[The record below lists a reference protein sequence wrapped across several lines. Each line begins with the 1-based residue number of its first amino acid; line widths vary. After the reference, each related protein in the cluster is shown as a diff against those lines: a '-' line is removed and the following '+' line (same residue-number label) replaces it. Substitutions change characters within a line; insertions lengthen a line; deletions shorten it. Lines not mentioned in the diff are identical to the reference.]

1 MSIKKINSFLLIFGL
16 LFGATACTNW
26 LSEDGAP
33 KMTYDYYGT
42 EQGVDAAVA
51 AAYSFLRWGCGNER
65 YDVLTEL
72 GTDLFTAGSD
82 GKNKTSFNAYGTQLN
97 PEDNILSGLWENHY
111 KGISDANIA
120 MDQILQS
127 DMSESKKLTSLGE
140 MLFIRSFLYF
150 ELVQQFGKVP
160 LVTEGSFEIRTDFKR
175 AAIADIYKQIITDL
189 RTAVEY
195 LPEKVDD
202 SQKGKATSYAA
213 SHLLAEV
220 YLTRGSAVTD
230 VRGQKATDMDSV
242 LYFAENVI
250 KNSPYRLQK
259 NFADLWNID
268 NMGNS
273 EVIFAVQFTSNPI
286 FNDDGNTF
294 HLYWLPVYDDEDGM
308 ERDIFYGRPYKRYRP
323 TDKVLFKLYDRKN
336 DSRFYK
342 SFRWAYM
349 SNYAKTIPVWKE
361 LEDKGEIYFTPDP
374 QKGQIAGKKKFEVGD
389 TAIYY
394 TIEKTGFKKNSIEMK
409 KLRADKSYT
418 YYPYEVH
425 DSKHYPTLIKHLA
438 PNRPSVAEKASSR
451 EWVRMRL
458 GETYLIAAEAA
469 GRKGDFD
476 LAAKYI
482 NVIRERAAWADGETK
497 TAQYWEIE
505 GGAPDDI
512 NSTYDNIKVTA
523 TELSTGDFVSFILDE
538 RGRELLGE
546 ICRWEDLVRTEKF
559 YEWVKKYNSDAEAA
573 IKTYHKLRPI
583 PQTHIDRLD
592 PVGPVEEEQNEG
604 YY

>member
-1 MSIKKINSFLLIFGL
+1 MKKINSFLLIFGL

-51 AAYSFLRWGCGNER
+51 AAYGFLRWGCGNER

-573 IKTYHKLRPI
+573 IKPYHKLRPI

>member
-1 MSIKKINSFLLIFGL
+1 MKKINSFLLIFGL

-127 DMSESKKLTSLGE
+127 DMSESKKLTSLGK

>member
-1 MSIKKINSFLLIFGL
+1 MKKINSFLLIFGL

-213 SHLLAEV
+213 SHLLAKV

-505 GGAPDDI
+505 GGTPDDI

-523 TELSTGDFVSFILDE
+523 AELSTGDFVSFILDE

-573 IKTYHKLRPI
+573 IKPYHKLRPI

>member
-1 MSIKKINSFLLIFGL
+1 MKKINSFLLIFGL

-220 YLTRGSAVTD
+220 YLTRGRAVTD

>member
-1 MSIKKINSFLLIFGL
+1 MKKINSFLLIFGL

-213 SHLLAEV
+213 SHLLAKV

-505 GGAPDDI
+505 GGAPDNI
-512 NSTYDNIKVTA
+512 NRTYDNIKVTA

-573 IKTYHKLRPI
+573 IKPYHKLRPI

>member
-1 MSIKKINSFLLIFGL
+1 MKKINSFLLIFGL

-213 SHLLAEV
+213 SHLLAKV

-294 HLYWLPVYDDEDGM
+294 HLYWLPVYDDEYGM

-505 GGAPDDI
+505 GGAPDNI

-573 IKTYHKLRPI
+573 IKPYHKLRPI

>member
-1 MSIKKINSFLLIFGL
+1 MKKINSFLLIFGL

-213 SHLLAEV
+213 SHLLAKV

-323 TDKVLFKLYDRKN
+323 TDKVLFKLYYRKN

-505 GGAPDDI
+505 GGAPDNI

-573 IKTYHKLRPI
+573 IKPYHKLRPI

>member
-1 MSIKKINSFLLIFGL
+1 MKKINSFLLIFGL

-51 AAYSFLRWGCGNER
+51 AAYSFLRWGCGGER

-213 SHLLAEV
+213 SHLLAKV

-242 LYFAENVI
+242 LYFSENVI

-308 ERDIFYGRPYKRYRP
+308 ERDIFCGRPYKRYRP

-394 TIEKTGFKKNSIEMK
+394 TIEKTGLEKNSIEMK
-409 KLRADKSYT
+409 KLRANKSYT

-438 PNRPSVAEKASSR
+438 PNRPSVAERASSR

-505 GGAPDDI
+505 GGTSDDV

-523 TELSTGDFVSFILDE
+523 AELSTGDFVSFILDE

-573 IKTYHKLRPI
+573 IKPYHKLRPI

>member
-1 MSIKKINSFLLIFGL
+1 MKKINSFLLIFGL

-213 SHLLAEV
+213 SHLLAKV

-308 ERDIFYGRPYKRYRP
+308 ERDMFYGRPYKRYCP

-505 GGAPDDI
+505 GGAPDNI

-573 IKTYHKLRPI
+573 IKPYHKLRPI

>member
-1 MSIKKINSFLLIFGL
+1 MKKINSFLLIFGL

-51 AAYSFLRWGCGNER
+51 AAYTFLRWGCGNER

-213 SHLLAEV
+213 SHLLAKV

-505 GGAPDDI
+505 GGAPDNI

-573 IKTYHKLRPI
+573 IKPYHKLRPI

>member
-1 MSIKKINSFLLIFGL
+1 MKKINSFLLIFGL

-213 SHLLAEV
+213 SHLLAKV

-505 GGAPDDI
+505 GGAPDNI

-559 YEWVKKYNSDAEAA
+559 YEWVKKYTSDAEAA
-573 IKTYHKLRPI
+573 IKPYHKLRPI

>member
-1 MSIKKINSFLLIFGL
+1 MKKINSFLLIFGL

-120 MDQILQS
+120 MDQIRQS
-127 DMSESKKLTSLGE
+127 DMSESKKLTSFGE

-213 SHLLAEV
+213 SHLLAKV

-250 KNSPYRLQK
+250 KNSPYRLLK

-394 TIEKTGFKKNSIEMK
+394 TIEKTGLEKNSIEMK

-438 PNRPSVAEKASSR
+438 PNRPSVAERASSR

-482 NVIRERAAWADGETK
+482 NVVRERAAWADGETK

-505 GGAPDDI
+505 GGTSDDV

-523 TELSTGDFVSFILDE
+523 AELSTGDFVSFILDE

-573 IKTYHKLRPI
+573 IKPYHKLRPI

-592 PVGPVEEEQNEG
+592 PVGPVEDEQNEG

>member
-1 MSIKKINSFLLIFGL
+1 MKKINSFLLIFGL

-51 AAYSFLRWGCGNER
+51 AAYSFLCWGCGNER

-213 SHLLAEV
+213 SHLLAKV

-505 GGAPDDI
+505 GGAPDNI

-573 IKTYHKLRPI
+573 IKPYHKLRPI

>member
-1 MSIKKINSFLLIFGL
+1 MKKINSFLLIFGL

-213 SHLLAEV
+213 SHLLAKV

-389 TAIYY
+389 TAICY

-505 GGAPDDI
+505 GGAPDNI

-573 IKTYHKLRPI
+573 IKPYHKLRPI

>member
-1 MSIKKINSFLLIFGL
+1 MKKINSFLLIFGL

-51 AAYSFLRWGCGNER
+51 AAYSFLRWGCGGER

-213 SHLLAEV
+213 SHLLAKV

-242 LYFAENVI
+242 LYFSENVI

-394 TIEKTGFKKNSIEMK
+394 TIEKTGLEKNSIEMK
-409 KLRADKSYT
+409 KLRANKSYT

-438 PNRPSVAEKASSR
+438 PNRPSVAERASSR

-505 GGAPDDI
+505 GGTSDDV

-523 TELSTGDFVSFILDE
+523 AELSTGDFVSFILDE

-573 IKTYHKLRPI
+573 IKPYHKLRPI
-583 PQTHIDRLD
+583 PQTHTDRLD

>member
-1 MSIKKINSFLLIFGL
+1 MKKINSFLLIFGL

-26 LSEDGAP
+26 LSEDGPP

-160 LVTEGSFEIRTDFKR
+160 LVTEGSFVIRTDFKR

-213 SHLLAEV
+213 SHLLAKV

-505 GGAPDDI
+505 GGAPDNI

-573 IKTYHKLRPI
+573 IKPYHKLRPI

>member
-1 MSIKKINSFLLIFGL
+1 MKKINSFLLIFGL

-573 IKTYHKLRPI
+573 IKPYHKLRPI

>member
-1 MSIKKINSFLLIFGL
+1 MKKINSFLLIFGL

-51 AAYSFLRWGCGNER
+51 AAYSFLRWGCGGER

-213 SHLLAEV
+213 SHLLAKV

-242 LYFAENVI
+242 LYFSENVI

-273 EVIFAVQFTSNPI
+273 EVIFTVQFTSNPI

-394 TIEKTGFKKNSIEMK
+394 TIEKTGLEKNSIEMK
-409 KLRADKSYT
+409 KLRANKSYT

-438 PNRPSVAEKASSR
+438 PNRPSVAERASSR

-505 GGAPDDI
+505 GGTPDDI

-523 TELSTGDFVSFILDE
+523 AELSTGDFVSFILDE

-573 IKTYHKLRPI
+573 IKPYHKLRPI

>member
-1 MSIKKINSFLLIFGL
+1 M

-213 SHLLAEV
+213 SHLLAKV

-505 GGAPDDI
+505 GGAPDNI

-573 IKTYHKLRPI
+573 IKPYHKLRPI

>member
-1 MSIKKINSFLLIFGL
+1 MKKINSFLLIFGL

-120 MDQILQS
+120 MDQIRQS
-127 DMSESKKLTSLGE
+127 DMSESKKLTSFGE

-213 SHLLAEV
+213 SHLLAKV

-230 VRGQKATDMDSV
+230 VRGQKATDMNSV

-250 KNSPYRLQK
+250 KNSPYRLLK

-394 TIEKTGFKKNSIEMK
+394 TIEKTGLEKNSIEMK

-438 PNRPSVAEKASSR
+438 PNRPSVAERASSR

-505 GGAPDDI
+505 GGTSDDV

-523 TELSTGDFVSFILDE
+523 AELSTGDFVSFILDE

-573 IKTYHKLRPI
+573 IKPYHKLRPI

-592 PVGPVEEEQNEG
+592 PVGPVEDEQNEG

>member
-1 MSIKKINSFLLIFGL
+1 MKKINSFLLIFGL

-213 SHLLAEV
+213 SHLLAKV

-497 TAQYWEIE
+497 TAQYWEIA
-505 GGAPDDI
+505 GGAPDNI

-573 IKTYHKLRPI
+573 IKPYHKLRPI

>member
-1 MSIKKINSFLLIFGL
+1 MKKINSFLLIFGL

-213 SHLLAEV
+213 SHLLAKV

-374 QKGQIAGKKKFEVGD
+374 QKGQIAGKKKFDVGD

-505 GGAPDDI
+505 GGAPDNI

-573 IKTYHKLRPI
+573 IKPYHKLRPI

>member
-1 MSIKKINSFLLIFGL
+1 
-16 LFGATACTNW
+16 
-26 LSEDGAP
+26 
-33 KMTYDYYGT
+33 MTYDYYGT

-213 SHLLAEV
+213 SHLLAKV

-308 ERDIFYGRPYKRYRP
+308 ERDIFYGRPYKRYCP

-505 GGAPDDI
+505 GGAPDNI

-573 IKTYHKLRPI
+573 IKPYHKLRPI

>member
-1 MSIKKINSFLLIFGL
+1 MKKINSFLLIFGL
-16 LFGATACTNW
+16 LFGTTACTNW

-160 LVTEGSFEIRTDFKR
+160 LVIEGSFEIRTDFKR

-189 RTAVEY
+189 RTVVEY

-213 SHLLAEV
+213 SHLLAKV

-497 TAQYWEIE
+497 AAQYWEIE
-505 GGAPDDI
+505 GGAPDNI

-573 IKTYHKLRPI
+573 IKPYHKLRPI

>member
-1 MSIKKINSFLLIFGL
+1 MKKINSFLLIFGL

-213 SHLLAEV
+213 SHLLAKV

-294 HLYWLPVYDDEDGM
+294 HLYWLPVYDDEHGM

-505 GGAPDDI
+505 GGAPDNI

-573 IKTYHKLRPI
+573 IKPYHKLRPI

>member
-1 MSIKKINSFLLIFGL
+1 MKKINSFLLIFGL

-213 SHLLAEV
+213 SHLLAKV

-389 TAIYY
+389 IAIYY

-505 GGAPDDI
+505 GGAPDNI

-573 IKTYHKLRPI
+573 IKPYHKLRPI

>member
-1 MSIKKINSFLLIFGL
+1 MKKINSFLLIFGL

-97 PEDNILSGLWENHY
+97 LEDNILSGLWENHY

>member
-1 MSIKKINSFLLIFGL
+1 MKKINSFLLIFGL

-51 AAYSFLRWGCGNER
+51 AAYSFLRWGCGGER

-213 SHLLAEV
+213 SHLLAKV

-469 GRKGDFD
+469 GRKGNFG

-573 IKTYHKLRPI
+573 IKPYHKLRPI

>member
-1 MSIKKINSFLLIFGL
+1 MKKINSFLLIFGL

-51 AAYSFLRWGCGNER
+51 AAYSFLRWGCGGER

-213 SHLLAEV
+213 SHLLAKV

-242 LYFAENVI
+242 LYFSENVI

-394 TIEKTGFKKNSIEMK
+394 TIEKTGLEKNSIEMK
-409 KLRADKSYT
+409 KLRANKSYT

-438 PNRPSVAEKASSR
+438 PNRPSVAERASSR
-451 EWVRMRL
+451 EWARMRL

-505 GGAPDDI
+505 GGTSDDV

-523 TELSTGDFVSFILDE
+523 AELSTGDFVSFILDE

-573 IKTYHKLRPI
+573 IKPYHKLRPI

>member
-1 MSIKKINSFLLIFGL
+1 MKKINSFLLIFGL

-213 SHLLAEV
+213 SHLLAKV

-294 HLYWLPVYDDEDGM
+294 HLYWLRFMMMKTVWSAIYFM
-308 ERDIFYGRPYKRYRP
+308 AVHTSVIVLLIKFY
-323 TDKVLFKLYDRKN
+323 
-336 DSRFYK
+336 
-342 SFRWAYM
+342 
-349 SNYAKTIPVWKE
+349 SNFMIAKT
-361 LEDKGEIYFTPDP
+361 
-374 QKGQIAGKKKFEVGD
+374 
-389 TAIYY
+389 
-394 TIEKTGFKKNSIEMK
+394 
-409 KLRADKSYT
+409 
-418 YYPYEVH
+418 
-425 DSKHYPTLIKHLA
+425 TLVFI
-438 PNRPSVAEKASSR
+438 KAS
-451 EWVRMRL
+451 V
-458 GETYLIAAEAA
+458 GLICQTMQRQFPY
-469 GRKGDFD
+469 GKN
-476 LAAKYI
+476 LK
-482 NVIRERAAWADGETK
+482 
-497 TAQYWEIE
+497 
-505 GGAPDDI
+505 
-512 NSTYDNIKVTA
+512 IKVK
-523 TELSTGDFVSFILDE
+523 ST
-538 RGRELLGE
+538 LL
-546 ICRWEDLVRTEKF
+546 
-559 YEWVKKYNSDAEAA
+559 
-573 IKTYHKLRPI
+573 PI
-583 PQTHIDRLD
+583 RRKDK
-592 PVGPVEEEQNEG
+592 
-604 YY
+604 

>member
-1 MSIKKINSFLLIFGL
+1 MKKINSFLLIFGL

-213 SHLLAEV
+213 SYLLAKV

-505 GGAPDDI
+505 GGAPDNI

-573 IKTYHKLRPI
+573 IKPYHKLRPI

>member
-1 MSIKKINSFLLIFGL
+1 MKKINSFLLIFGL

-213 SHLLAEV
+213 SHLLAKV

-250 KNSPYRLQK
+250 KKSPYRLQK

-505 GGAPDDI
+505 GGASDDI

-573 IKTYHKLRPI
+573 IKPYHKLRPI

>member
-1 MSIKKINSFLLIFGL
+1 MKKINSFLLIFGL

-127 DMSESKKLTSLGE
+127 DMSESKKLTSLGA

-213 SHLLAEV
+213 SHLLAKV

-505 GGAPDDI
+505 GGAPDNI

-573 IKTYHKLRPI
+573 IKPYHKLRPI

>member
-1 MSIKKINSFLLIFGL
+1 MKKINSFLLIFGL

-51 AAYSFLRWGCGNER
+51 AAYSFLRWGCGGER

-213 SHLLAEV
+213 SHLLAKV

-458 GETYLIAAEAA
+458 GETYLLAAEAA

-573 IKTYHKLRPI
+573 IKPYHKLRPI

>member
-1 MSIKKINSFLLIFGL
+1 MKKINSFLLIFGL

-82 GKNKTSFNAYGTQLN
+82 GQYKTSFNAYGTQLN

-213 SHLLAEV
+213 SHLLAKV

-505 GGAPDDI
+505 GGAPDNI

-573 IKTYHKLRPI
+573 IKPYHKLRPI

>member
-1 MSIKKINSFLLIFGL
+1 MKKINSFLLIFGL

-213 SHLLAEV
+213 SHLLAKV

-505 GGAPDDI
+505 GGAPDNI

-538 RGRELLGE
+538 CGRELLGE

-573 IKTYHKLRPI
+573 IKPYHKLRPI